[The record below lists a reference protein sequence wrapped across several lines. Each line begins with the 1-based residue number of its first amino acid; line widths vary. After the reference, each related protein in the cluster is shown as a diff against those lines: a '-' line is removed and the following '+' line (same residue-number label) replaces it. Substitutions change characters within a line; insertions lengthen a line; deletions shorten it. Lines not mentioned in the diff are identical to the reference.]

1 MHIMNGGPENVADT
15 NAQISDETDNP
26 AGEMRLTRRD
36 RIGIRI
42 SVLAGMG
49 VIAVGTI
56 ATIGSPT
63 LVSYNGGG

>member
-1 MHIMNGGPENVADT
+1 MNGGPENLADT
-15 NAQISDETDNP
+15 NAQISDETDHP

-49 VIAVGTI
+49 VIAIGTV
-56 ATIGSPT
+56 ATMTSPT
-63 LVSYNGGG
+63 LVSYQGGA

>member
-1 MHIMNGGPENVADT
+1 MQMNNRGPENMDT
-15 NAQISDETDNP
+15 NPQISDETEHP

-49 VIAVGTI
+49 VIAIGTV
-56 ATIGSPT
+56 ATMTSPT
-63 LVSYNGGG
+63 LVSYQGGA

>member
-1 MHIMNGGPENVADT
+1 MHIMNGGPENVADP
-15 NAQISDETDNP
+15 NAQINNDTENP

-49 VIAVGTI
+49 VIAIGTV
-56 ATIGSPT
+56 ATMTSPT
-63 LVSYNGGG
+63 LVSYQGGT

>member
-1 MHIMNGGPENVADT
+1 MHIMTGGPENVAKP
-15 NAQISDETDNP
+15 DEETENP

-49 VIAVGTI
+49 VIAVGTV
-56 ATIGSPT
+56 ATMTSPT
-63 LVSYNGGG
+63 LVSFNGPA

>member
-1 MHIMNGGPENVADT
+1 MNGGPENVADP
-15 NAQISDETDNP
+15 NAQINNDTESP

-49 VIAVGTI
+49 VIAIGTV
-56 ATIGSPT
+56 ATMTSPT
-63 LVSYNGGG
+63 LVSYQGGA

>member
-1 MHIMNGGPENVADT
+1 MQMNNRGPENLADT
-15 NAQISDETDNP
+15 HDENESP

-49 VIAVGTI
+49 IIAVGTV
-56 ATIGSPT
+56 ATMTSPT
-63 LVSYNGGG
+63 LVSYNGGV

>member
-1 MHIMNGGPENVADT
+1 MHIMNGGPENVADP
-15 NAQISDETDNP
+15 NPQISDETENP

-49 VIAVGTI
+49 VIAVGTV
-56 ATIGSPT
+56 ATFTSPT
-63 LVSYNGGG
+63 LVSYNGPA